1 MVILPSLPPVQLTES
16 TDMIK
21 GHCEK
26 HCTET
31 KNITK
36 NQLALKAS
44 ERMHALQRI
53 GKPKNISNM
62 IRFLI
67 DPENDWITGQNF
79 IVDGGLSSTK

>member
-1 MVILPSLPPVQLTES
+1 MGSEMCIRDRFNTVSPGLVDTQL
-16 TDMIK
+16 
-21 GHCEK
+21 
-26 HCTET
+26 T

-67 DPENDWITGQNF
+67 DQENDWITGQNF